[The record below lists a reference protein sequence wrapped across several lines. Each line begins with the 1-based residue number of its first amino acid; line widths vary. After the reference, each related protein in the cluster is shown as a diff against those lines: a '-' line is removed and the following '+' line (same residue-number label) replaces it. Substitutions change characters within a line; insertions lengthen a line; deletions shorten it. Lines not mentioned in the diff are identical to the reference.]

1 MLKKYALS
9 PDIIAFSTQRAGGV
23 SIGAYATFNATH
35 YCGDDPQHVA
45 RNKQLLCEELG
56 IPTSHLIVP
65 HQVHDTRSLE
75 INTTF
80 LSSHLEKQAELLE
93 GVDAVYTTEKG
104 VCVCVS
110 TADCIPVLLYHAEAG
125 LVAAIHAGWRGTC
138 ARIVEKTLSELKN
151 KFKILGEGFQA
162 VIGPGI
168 SLESFEVGDEV
179 YEAFRGEGFPMERI
193 ARRFPAAAGEKWHID
208 LWECNRQ
215 QLLSQG
221 IPETQIQVAGV
232 CTYKNP
238 DQFFSARRLGIRSGR
253 ILSGIMQIP

>member
-138 ARIVEKTLSELKN
+138 ARIVEKTLSELKT
-151 KFKILGEGFQA
+151 KFQGNA
-162 VIGPGI
+162 R
-168 SLESFEVGDEV
+168 
-179 YEAFRGEGFPMERI
+179 AFKR
-193 ARRFPAAAGEKWHID
+193 
-208 LWECNRQ
+208 
-215 QLLSQG
+215 
-221 IPETQIQVAGV
+221 
-232 CTYKNP
+232 
-238 DQFFSARRLGIRSGR
+238 
-253 ILSGIMQIP
+253 